1 MKFVSVLWFLVLAL
15 LVSSCQKKVE
25 TAADGGS
32 KKVEPNLLATVNGK
46 KITESDLALMEEKY
60 FSNLVAG
67 DRIEQVKAKTLES
80 MVMMM
85 TIAQEAESKLTAE
98 QRLAV
103 NTKLTRYKEELLVD
117 VYLRNSANVVPP
129 NESEMLDFYNKN
141 KDLYGEKTI
150 KTFEILRV
158 TGVSNNKLPVHLKAL
173 EEYRSKEQWANLPSG
188 YERLESSTGTS
199 GLSSTI
205 TNAVASLAKGQV
217 SKVVYLNKM
226 PQIVRV
232 MEELELPARP
242 FPEVRERIRK
252 TLAAK
257 KLKLE
262 LKRISNDLLAK
273 ADVKYF

>member
-32 KKVEPNLLATVNGK
+32 KKVEPNLLATGNGK

-60 FSNLVAG
+60 FSNIVAG
-67 DRIEQVKAKTLES
+67 DRIEQVKAKALES

-85 TIAQEAESKLTAE
+85 AIAQEAESKLTAE

-141 KDLYGEKTI
+141 KNLYGEKTV